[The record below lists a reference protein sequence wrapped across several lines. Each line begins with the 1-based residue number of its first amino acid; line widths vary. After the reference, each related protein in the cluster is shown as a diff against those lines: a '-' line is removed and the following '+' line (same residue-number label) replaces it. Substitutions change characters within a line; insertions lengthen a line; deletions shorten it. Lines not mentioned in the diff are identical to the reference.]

1 MEQLPL
7 RDIHLPDP
15 IGWWPP
21 AAGWWLLAILVPAL
35 VAGLVWLVRHR
46 RRMTPIKLALRELDF
61 LQGDAGLGADA
72 KLRRLSI
79 LLRQTALTLYPRQY
93 VAGLA
98 GEDWLH
104 WLDETLGEP
113 RFSQG
118 PGRILAEAPYRPAA
132 AANLDE
138 VLRLC
143 RDWLL
148 VLAKT
153 KMGRRTLSS
162 SPLPEQRAR
171 HD

>member
-7 RDIHLPDP
+7 RDIHLPEP

-21 AAGWWLLAILVPAL
+21 ALGWWLLLILLPAL
-35 VAGLVWLVRHR
+35 LAALVWLVRR
-46 RRMTPIKLALRELDF
+46 RRRVTPIMLALRELEF
-61 LQGDAGLGADA
+61 LEGDAGLSPDV

-79 LLRQTALTLYPRQY
+79 LLRQTALTLYPRQQ

-98 GEDWLH
+98 GEDWLR

-118 PGRILAEAPYRPAA
+118 PGRLLLDAPYRPAPA
-132 AANLDE
+132 AGLDE
-138 VLRLC
+138 LLALC

-148 VLAKT
+148 VLSRT
-153 KMGRRTLSS
+153 KAGSRPLRPAART
-162 SPLPEQRAR
+162 QRAA
-171 HD
+171 